1 MALFNVWRDGAAM
14 KTTVLARSAS
24 EARDLFCARHGF
36 IDHAHYCAWC
46 GIGETDIRV
55 ESVTGR
61 H

>member
-1 MALFNVWRDGAAM
+1 MALFNVWREGAAM

-46 GIGETDIRV
+46 GISETDINV
-55 ESVTGR
+55 EVVRGR

>member
-36 IDHAHYCAWC
+36 IDHAHYCAWS
-46 GIGETDIRV
+46 GIGETDINV
-55 ESVTGR
+55 EVVRGR